1 MTKNQTWAARFGN
14 CLMDAPFHTSAE
26 LVISMP
32 TPPTSNNLFAT
43 VGKKRIRTVE
53 YVQWARE
60 AGYVLNRQR
69 PPLVAGKVSLLI
81 EVENPKT
88 AHRQDVANREKAV
101 VDLLVSRGV
110 IQGDDQRF
118 VREITLKWADVAGVR
133 VTIRPCE

>member
-1 MTKNQTWAARFGN
+1 M
-14 CLMDAPFHTSAE
+14 MHAPFHMPSE

-32 TPPTSNNLFAT
+32 TPPSSNNLFAT

-53 YVQWARE
+53 YIQWARE
-60 AGYVLNRQR
+60 AGYLLNRQR
-69 PPLVAGKVSLLI
+69 PPLMAGKVTLLI

-118 VREITLKWADVAGVR
+118 VREIIMRWANVEGVKI
-133 VTIRPCE
+133 TIRPMEQAS

>member
-1 MTKNQTWAARFGN
+1 MH
-14 CLMDAPFHTSAE
+14 APFDMPSE
-26 LVISMP
+26 LVLHLPMP
-32 TPPTSNNLFAT
+32 PSTNNLFAT

-53 YVQWARE
+53 YIQWARE

-133 VTIRPCE
+133 VTIRRCE